1 MSFASRLIFAFVF
14 AERVYVVL
22 LFHTIP
28 FSRPVILLIDI
39 PFASLR
45 MFRESTAIIL
55 SSYVVRS
62 NFELLINETMPN
74 LYPAVHHTQLPSIY
88 SVYISQASRNSA
100 NVHSSSSFG

>member
-1 MSFASRLIFAFVF
+1 M
-14 AERVYVVL
+14 VL

-28 FSRPVILLIDI
+28 FSRPVILWIDI